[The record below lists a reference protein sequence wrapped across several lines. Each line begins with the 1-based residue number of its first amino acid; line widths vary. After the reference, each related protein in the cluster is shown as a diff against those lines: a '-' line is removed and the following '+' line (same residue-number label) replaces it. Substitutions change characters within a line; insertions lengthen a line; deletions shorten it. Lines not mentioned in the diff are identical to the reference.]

1 MFFTLPDWLR
11 YEIQERWERLAVRKW
26 INKNPR
32 IVISITIA
40 FVLILLVVI
49 GLLMPDRTATT
60 VEGYKKGWF
69 YDLNTGKLF
78 VAESDAVPPVDAPS
92 GALPSGRPAGVRA
105 YVFSY
110 AYEPNEA
117 NCFIGFLEIP
127 NELSHP
133 LRDPGAKK
141 EGPEFVGLEAGGAKQ
156 WGQGR
161 LIRRVADERWVPA
174 ESDEGRAILRELF
187 LPNENGEVAHYFPP
201 E

>member
-32 IVISITIA
+32 IIISITIA
-40 FVLILLVVI
+40 SVLILLVII
-49 GLLMPDRTATT
+49 GLSMPEKTITI
-60 VEGYKKGWF
+60 VKEYKKGWF

-78 VAESDAVPPVDAPS
+78 VAESDVVPPIDAPS
-92 GALPSGRPAGVRA
+92 GALPSGKPAGVRA

-110 AYEPNEA
+110 AYEPNET
-117 NCFIGFLEIP
+117 NRFIGFLEIP
-127 NELSHP
+127 NP
-133 LRDPGAKK
+133 VVKK
-141 EGPEFVGLEAGGAKQ
+141 EGLEFTGSGAMGAKQ

-161 LIRRVADERWVPA
+161 LIRRVADEQWVPA
-174 ESDEGRAILRELF
+174 DSNKGQAILRELF
-187 LPNENGEVAHYFPP
+187 LPNENGEVAHYCPP